1 MRRLDRLEIAQD
13 PLPRE
18 AARAARRAVRR
29 ERLRAWAA
37 GLHLLLLGAW
47 AGAMAFFAFVVA
59 PAAFAV
65 LPSRHLAGELVTRIV
80 GAADAVGILAATLIL
95 LTALLSRPATTWR
108 RPSGALSLTLY
119 GLLLLAPALSSG
131 LISPRLLAMRQAMG
145 RPIEAVAESD
155 PLRVTFNQLHQASA
169 ALLTVALVA
178 ALVAFGLA
186 WRQGRRRER

>member
-18 AARAARRAVRR
+18 AARAARGAVRR

-80 GAADAVGILAATLIL
+80 GAADAVGILAAALIL
-95 LTALLSRPATTWR
+95 LTALFSRPATAWR

-155 PLRVTFNQLHQASA
+155 PLRVTFNQLHQASV

-186 WRQGRRRER
+186 WRQGSRRER

>member
-1 MRRLDRLEIAQD
+1 V
-13 PLPRE
+13 
-18 AARAARRAVRR
+18 ARAARGAVRR

-80 GAADAVGILAATLIL
+80 GAADAVGTLAAALIL
-95 LTALLSRPATTWR
+95 LTALFSRPATAWR

-145 RPIEAVAESD
+145 RPIEALAESD
-155 PLRVTFNQLHQASA
+155 PLRVTFNQLHQVSV
-169 ALLTVALVA
+169 ALLAVALVA

-186 WRQGRRRER
+186 WRQGSRRER